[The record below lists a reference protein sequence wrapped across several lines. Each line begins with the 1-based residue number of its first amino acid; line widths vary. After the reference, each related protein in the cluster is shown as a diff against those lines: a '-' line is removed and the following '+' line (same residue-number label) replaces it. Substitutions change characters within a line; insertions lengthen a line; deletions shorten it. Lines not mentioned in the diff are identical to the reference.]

1 MNGKSAENAEPKAC
15 PSTGFNEPVTDPQQQ
30 ALFDTATPCLEL
42 AEGFFLLRAFTDT
55 APLLDQIALIASKAA
70 FRHMQV
76 GGGKRMSVAM
86 TNCGPWGW
94 TSSPSGYRYS
104 PTDPLSDQP
113 WPSLPGSFLVL
124 ARRAA
129 DTAGFGHF
137 EPDACLVN
145 RYAAGASLGV
155 HQDRDEQD
163 LAQPIVSVSIGAD
176 AVFQLGGLKRS
187 EPLRSMP
194 LHDGDVLVW
203 GGPSRLRF
211 HGVKAL
217 KPKAGGPDTRHNLT
231 FRKAK

>member
-1 MNGKSAENAEPKAC
+1 MRPPSSLFEPEA
-15 PSTGFNEPVTDPQQQ
+15 
-30 ALFDTATPCLEL
+30 PCIEL
-42 AEGFFLLRAFTDT
+42 ADGFFLLPAFIDT
-55 APLLDQIALIASKAA
+55 AALLAQIDLIAAQAA

-94 TSSPSGYRYS
+94 TSSSSGYQYS
-104 PTDPLSDQP
+104 RTDPLTDRP
-113 WPSLPGSFLVL
+113 WPAMPDSFMAL
-124 ARRAA
+124 AQKAA
-129 DTAGFGHF
+129 VTAGFGHF

-145 RYAAGASLGV
+145 RYASGASLGL

-163 LAQPIVSVSIGAD
+163 LGQPIVSVSIGA
-176 AVFQLGGLKRS
+176 AATFQLGGLKRS
-187 EPLRSMP
+187 EPLHTLP

-217 KPKAGGPDTRHNLT
+217 KPTAGGPDTRHNLT

>member
-1 MNGKSAENAEPKAC
+1 MRPPSSLFEPQ
-15 PSTGFNEPVTDPQQQ
+15 S
-30 ALFDTATPCLEL
+30 PCIQLV
-42 AEGFFLLRAFTDT
+42 EGFFLLTAFIDDT
-55 APLLDQIALIASKAA
+55 APLLAQIELVAAQAA

-94 TSSPSGYRYS
+94 TSSSAGYQYS
-104 PTDPLSDQP
+104 PTDPLTQRP
-113 WPSLPGSFLVL
+113 WPAMPDSFMAL
-124 ARRAA
+124 AQKAA
-129 DTAGFGHF
+129 TAAGFDHF
-137 EPDACLVN
+137 EPDACLIN
-145 RYAAGASLGV
+145 RYGSGAALGA

-163 LAQPIVSVSIGAD
+163 MDQPIVSVSIGAT
-176 AVFQLGGLKRS
+176 ANFQLGGLKRS
-187 EPLRSMP
+187 EPLRTLP

-217 KPKAGGPDTRHNLT
+217 KPTSGGPDIRHNLT